1 MIVIGAIEGALIIAR
16 SGQAAE
22 LAERDLAAA
31 GVAAGGQRVTAKWS
45 PEYVAAIRQ
54 LAIGGALV
62 GLIVVVTVFL
72 MATHA
77 GG

>member
-1 MIVIGAIEGALIIAR
+1 
-16 SGQAAE
+16 
-22 LAERDLAAA
+22 
-31 GVAAGGQRVTAKWS
+31 VAAV
-45 PEYVAAIRQ
+45 RQ